1 MPYMV
6 VFLRH
11 SDQVLRVRTSSTCEC
26 DGQFTQE
33 KSLLQRDFGLADHSL
48 WHLPGQ
54 AYRYVHQAQNTPGP
68 VAVPEPKSVFTVKL
82 SGSLIRQVRQHAR
95 RQDSPISQWV
105 EAALRRSLKLPRGH
119 G

>member
-1 MPYMV
+1 V
-6 VFLRH
+6 NATV
-11 SDQVLRVRTSSTCEC
+11 
-26 DGQFTQE
+26 
-33 KSLLQRDFGLADHSL
+33 SLLKKKVSSKGTLDWLITHYGISRR
-48 WHLPGQ
+48 Q

-82 SGSLIRQVRQHAR
+82 SGSLIRQIRQHAR
-95 RQDSPISQWV
+95 RQDSTISQWV